1 MKDRNFS
8 KNYKNLSIF
17 LFLYLSLILG
27 FCIDE
32 NLNFGAIG
40 DWLHTDKPVIEALS
54 ENIKKTLLN
63 YESFGHR
70 HSPLYLI
77 FLSFFYKLGFSLDL
91 IRFLHLNLSVLL
103 IYYFYKCL
111 TFKFEQI
118 DKNILLLIS
127 FSLFLSPTFRS
138 LSIWPSS
145 RIIGLIFFV
154 MSIYEFL
161 KYQKFGREKYIF
173 KNIFYLILSSY
184 ISPNFSVFVIYFFF
198 HYIKKENLILII
210 KYLVFC
216 GVLSLPAFYYLFILD
231 INFLTAATPGSS
243 DDEKIGLSLNFANK
257 ILIISSI
264 ILFHLLPFLL
274 DKSILNEFK
283 KVENYNFLYFFIIF
297 LISLFYFNYLPN
309 YTGGGVFFQ
318 ISYYLF
324 NNNYFF
330 YFVSLISIFILC
342 FFSSKNL
349 NNFLIFLILIVSN
362 LQNTIYHKYY
372 DPLILIIFFT
382 IISSYLSKNFLFK
395 KNNVYYLYFFYIGF
409 IFMRLVKNYIYV

>member
-77 FLSFFYKLGFSLDL
+77 FLSFFYKLGLSLDL

-161 KYQKFGREKYIF
+161 KYQKFGREKYLF

-184 ISPNFSVFVIYFFF
+184 ISPNFSVFIIYFFF

-210 KYLVFC
+210 KYLIFC

-264 ILFHLLPFLL
+264 ILFHLLPFLFN
-274 DKSILNEFK
+274 KSILNEFK
-283 KVENYNFLYFFIIF
+283 KIENYNFLYFFIIF

>member
-1 MKDRNFS
+1 MIDS
-8 KNYKNLSIF
+8 KLSKYYKYLSIF
-17 LFLYLSLILG
+17 LFLYLSLVFG
-27 FCIDE
+27 FYIDE
-32 NLNFGAIG
+32 NLNYGAIG
-40 DWLHTDKPVIEALS
+40 DWLNTDKPVIEALS
-54 ENIKKTLLN
+54 EDIKKTLLN

-77 FLSFFYKLGFSLDL
+77 FLSFFYKLGLSLDL

-103 IYYFYKCL
+103 IYNFYKCL

-173 KNIFYLILSSY
+173 KNLIFLILSSY

-198 HYIKKENLILII
+198 HFIKKENLILII
-210 KYLVFC
+210 KYLIFC
-216 GVLSLPAFYYLFILD
+216 GILSLPAFYYLFILD

-243 DDEKIGLSLNFANK
+243 DEENIGLSFNFANK

-264 ILFHLLPFLL
+264 ILFHLLPFLFS
-274 DKSILNEFK
+274 KSILSESK
-283 KVENYNFLYFFIIF
+283 KIKNFNLFIFFIIF
-297 LISLFYFNYLPN
+297 LISLFYFNYVPN

-342 FFSSKNL
+342 FFSNKNL
-349 NNFLIFLILIVSN
+349 NNFLIFLILIISN

-382 IISSYLSKNFLFK
+382 IILSSLSKNFLLK
-395 KNNVYYLYFFYIGF
+395 KNNIYYLYFFYIGF
-409 IFMRLVKNYIYV
+409 ICMRLVKNYIYI

>member
-1 MKDRNFS
+1 MIDS
-8 KNYKNLSIF
+8 KLSKYYKYLSIF
-17 LFLYLSLILG
+17 LFLYLSLVFG
-27 FCIDE
+27 FYIDE
-32 NLNFGAIG
+32 NLNYGAIG
-40 DWLHTDKPVIEALS
+40 DWLNTDKPVIEALS
-54 ENIKKTLLN
+54 EDIKKTLLN

-77 FLSFFYKLGFSLDL
+77 FLSFFYKLGLSLDL

-103 IYYFYKCL
+103 IYNFYKCL

-173 KNIFYLILSSY
+173 KNLIFLILSSY

-198 HYIKKENLILII
+198 HFIKKENLILII
-210 KYLVFC
+210 KYLIFC
-216 GVLSLPAFYYLFILD
+216 GILSLPAFYYLFILD

-243 DDEKIGLSLNFANK
+243 DEENIGLSFNFANK

-264 ILFHLLPFLL
+264 ILFHLLPFLFS
-274 DKSILNEFK
+274 KSILSESK
-283 KVENYNFLYFFIIF
+283 KIKNFNLFVFFIIF
-297 LISLFYFNYLPN
+297 LISLFYFNYVPN

-342 FFSSKNL
+342 FFSNKNL
-349 NNFLIFLILIVSN
+349 NNFLIFLILIISN

-382 IISSYLSKNFLFK
+382 IILSSLSKNFLLK
-395 KNNVYYLYFFYIGF
+395 KNNIYYLYFFYIGF
-409 IFMRLVKNYIYV
+409 ICMRLVKNYIYI

>member
-161 KYQKFGREKYIF
+161 KYQKFGREKYLF

-210 KYLVFC
+210 KYLIFC

-264 ILFHLLPFLL
+264 ILFHLLPFLFN
-274 DKSILNEFK
+274 KSILNEFK
-283 KVENYNFLYFFIIF
+283 KIENYNFLYFFIIF

>member
-1 MKDRNFS
+1 MRESNF
-8 KNYKNLSIF
+8 KKYYKTFSVF

-27 FCIDE
+27 FYIDE

-54 ENIKKTLLN
+54 EDIKKALLN

-91 IRFLHLNLSVLL
+91 IRFLHLNLSILL
-103 IYYFYKCL
+103 IYNFYKCL
-111 TFKFEQI
+111 AFKFEQI
-118 DKNILLLIS
+118 DKKILLLIS

-138 LSIWPSS
+138 LSIWPST

-161 KYQKFGREKYIF
+161 KYQKFSKEKYIF
-173 KNIFYLILSSY
+173 KNLFFLILSSY

-198 HYIKKENLILII
+198 HYIKKENLVLII
-210 KYLVFC
+210 KYLIFC
-216 GVLSLPAFYYLFILD
+216 GLLSLPAFYYLFILD
-231 INFLTAATPGSS
+231 VNFLTAGTPGPSE
-243 DDEKIGLSLNFANK
+243 DEPIGLSFNFANK

-264 ILFHLLPFLL
+264 ILFHLLPFLFCR
-274 DKSILNEFK
+274 SIFNEFK
-283 KVENYNFLYFFIIF
+283 KIKNLNLLFFFIIF
-297 LISLFYFNYLPN
+297 LISLFYFNYIPN

-330 YFVSLISIFILC
+330 YFVSFISVLILC
-342 FFSSKNL
+342 FFSNKNL
-349 NNFLIFLILIVSN
+349 NNFLIFLILIISN

-372 DPLILIIFFT
+372 DPLVLIIFFT
-382 IISSYLSKNFLFK
+382 IISNYLSKNFLLK
-395 KNNVYYLYFFYIGF
+395 KNNIYYLYFFYIGF
-409 IFMRLVKNYIYV
+409 ICMRLIKNYIYI

>member
-8 KNYKNLSIF
+8 KYYKTLFIS
-17 LFLYLSLILG
+17 LFLYLSLIYG
-27 FCIDE
+27 FYIDE

-54 ENIKKTLLN
+54 EDIKKTLLN

-91 IRFLHLNLSVLL
+91 IRFLHLNLSLLL

-161 KYQKFGREKYIF
+161 KYQKFGREKYVF
-173 KNIFYLILSSY
+173 QNIFYLILSSY
-184 ISPNFSVFVIYFFF
+184 ISPNFSVFIIYFFF

-210 KYLVFC
+210 KYLIFC

-243 DDEKIGLSLNFANK
+243 DEEKIGLSFNFANK

-264 ILFHLLPFLL
+264 TLFHLLPFLF
-274 DKSILNEFK
+274 DKSIFNEFK
-283 KVENYNFLYFFIIF
+283 KIKNYNFLVFFIIF
-297 LISLFYFNYLPN
+297 LISLFYFNYHPN

-330 YFVSLISIFILC
+330 YFVCLISIFILC

-382 IISSYLSKNFLFK
+382 IISSYLSNNFLLK

-409 IFMRLVKNYIYV
+409 IFMRLVKNYIYI

>member
-1 MKDRNFS
+1 MKYRNFS
-8 KNYKNLSIF
+8 KYYKTLSIS
-17 LFLYLSLILG
+17 LFLYLSLIYG
-27 FCIDE
+27 FYIDE

-54 ENIKKTLLN
+54 EDIKKTLLN

-91 IRFLHLNLSVLL
+91 IRFLQLNLSILL
-103 IYYFYKCL
+103 IYNFYKCL
-111 TFKFEQI
+111 AFKFEQI

-161 KYQKFGREKYIF
+161 RYQKFSKEKYIF
-173 KNIFYLILSSY
+173 KNLFFLILSSY

-210 KYLVFC
+210 KYLIFC
-216 GVLSLPAFYYLFILD
+216 GLLSLPAFYYLFILD
-231 INFLTAATPGSS
+231 INFLTAGTPGSL
-243 DDEKIGLSLNFANK
+243 EGEPIGLSFNFANK

-264 ILFHLLPFLL
+264 ILFHLSPFLL
-274 DKSILNEFK
+274 NKSILSEFK
-283 KVENYNFLYFFIIF
+283 KIKNLNLLFFLIIF
-297 LISLFYFNYLPN
+297 LISLFFFNYVPN

-324 NNNYFF
+324 NNNYLF
-330 YFVSLISIFILC
+330 YFVSFISVFILC
-342 FFSSKNL
+342 LFSNKNL
-349 NNFLIFLILIVSN
+349 NNFLIF
-362 LQNTIYHKYY
+362 
-372 DPLILIIFFT
+372 
-382 IISSYLSKNFLFK
+382 
-395 KNNVYYLYFFYIGF
+395 
-409 IFMRLVKNYIYV
+409 

>member
-161 KYQKFGREKYIF
+161 KYQKFCIEKYIF

-210 KYLVFC
+210 KYLIFC
-216 GVLSLPAFYYLFILD
+216 
-231 INFLTAATPGSS
+231 
-243 DDEKIGLSLNFANK
+243 
-257 ILIISSI
+257 
-264 ILFHLLPFLL
+264 
-274 DKSILNEFK
+274 
-283 KVENYNFLYFFIIF
+283 
-297 LISLFYFNYLPN
+297 
-309 YTGGGVFFQ
+309 
-318 ISYYLF
+318 
-324 NNNYFF
+324 
-330 YFVSLISIFILC
+330 
-342 FFSSKNL
+342 
-349 NNFLIFLILIVSN
+349 
-362 LQNTIYHKYY
+362 
-372 DPLILIIFFT
+372 
-382 IISSYLSKNFLFK
+382 
-395 KNNVYYLYFFYIGF
+395 
-409 IFMRLVKNYIYV
+409 

>member
-264 ILFHLLPFLL
+264 ILFHLLPFLFN
-274 DKSILNEFK
+274 KSILNEFK
-283 KVENYNFLYFFIIF
+283 KIENYNFLYFFIIF